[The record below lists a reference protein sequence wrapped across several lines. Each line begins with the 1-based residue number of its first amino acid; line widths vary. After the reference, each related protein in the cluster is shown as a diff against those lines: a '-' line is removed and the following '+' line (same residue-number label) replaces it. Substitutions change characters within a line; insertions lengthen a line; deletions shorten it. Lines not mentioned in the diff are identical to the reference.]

1 MALEVRKGTITAPS
15 TGTTPVR
22 QNVTG
27 LPFQPKA
34 VVFFSAGISTSNT
47 STQAIIEMFGA
58 MTSATAQF
66 VVANA
71 DDGNISTTNAG
82 RVARFGTECICLLS
96 NGTPTIEKLAKF
108 VSFNA
113 DGFSIDWTQVST
125 TTGLIVHYLAI
136 GGTDV
141 TNATIVEVTPN
152 TTTNGVTQ
160 AISMGFQPD
169 CVLTC
174 SPAVP
179 STTAIVDSTIS
190 IGAATRLPSTKQY
203 ATFWFDNDG
212 ATATDAAVY
221 STTARMGATPS
232 STAIKDADF
241 SLSSW
246 DASGITINWNDAVA
260 TTTQRFYMLA
270 LKGGQYDL
278 VNVTAASATGN
289 QNVPVSFQPTGLL
302 MFGSGEITDTDT
314 TASSATTESM
324 YYVGAADSVI
334 NQGGVVYN
342 TVDASTRG
350 PFRRNSNTL
359 FWQQI
364 TTTNGTSAAAAS
376 VTALSASQVTLNWTT
391 ANTAT
396 RKAAMVVF
404 GSTATAPPTIPP
416 RPTVVPSYA
425 VMRAATR

>member
-1 MALEVRKGTITAPS
+1 
-15 TGTTPVR
+15 
-22 QNVTG
+22 
-27 LPFQPKA
+27 
-34 VVFFSAGISTSNT
+34 
-47 STQAIIEMFGA
+47 MFGA

-190 IGAATRLPSTKQY
+190 DRRRDAFCRATKQY
-203 ATFWFDNDG
+203 ASFWFDNDG
-212 ATATDAAVY
+212 VATATDAAVY
-221 STTARMGATPS
+221 STNARMGATPS

-260 TTTQRFYMLA
+260 DDHAAVLHARLEGWPVRPRQR
-270 LKGGQYDL
+270 D
-278 VNVTAASATGN
+278 
-289 QNVPVSFQPTGLL
+289 
-302 MFGSGEITDTDT
+302 
-314 TASSATTESM
+314 
-324 YYVGAADSVI
+324 
-334 NQGGVVYN
+334 
-342 TVDASTRG
+342 
-350 PFRRNSNTL
+350 RRVRDRQL
-359 FWQQI
+359 R
-364 TTTNGTSAAAAS
+364 
-376 VTALSASQVTLNWTT
+376 LC
-391 ANTAT
+391 
-396 RKAAMVVF
+396 R
-404 GSTATAPPTIPP
+404 
-416 RPTVVPSYA
+416 
-425 VMRAATR
+425 

>member
-179 STTAIVDSTIS
+179 STTAIVDSTIRS
-190 IGAATRLPSTKQY
+190 ARRPGCLRRSSTRRSGST
-203 ATFWFDNDG
+203 
-212 ATATDAAVY
+212 
-221 STTARMGATPS
+221 TTARPQLTRR
-232 STAIKDADF
+232 STARPRGWAQHRPRRR
-241 SLSSW
+241 S
-246 DASGITINWNDAVA
+246 
-260 TTTQRFYMLA
+260 R
-270 LKGGQYDL
+270 
-278 VNVTAASATGN
+278 
-289 QNVPVSFQPTGLL
+289 
-302 MFGSGEITDTDT
+302 
-314 TASSATTESM
+314 
-324 YYVGAADSVI
+324 
-334 NQGGVVYN
+334 
-342 TVDASTRG
+342 TR
-350 PFRRNSNTL
+350 
-359 FWQQI
+359 
-364 TTTNGTSAAAAS
+364 TSA
-376 VTALSASQVTLNWTT
+376 
-391 ANTAT
+391 
-396 RKAAMVVF
+396 
-404 GSTATAPPTIPP
+404 
-416 RPTVVPSYA
+416 
-425 VMRAATR
+425 

>member
-1 MALEVRKGTITAPS
+1 MALEVRKGTIAAPT
-15 TGTTPVR
+15 TGTTPVA
-22 QNVTG
+22 QSVTG

-34 VVFFSAGISTSNT
+34 VIFFSASISTNNT
-47 STQAIIEMFGA
+47 STQAILEMFGA
-58 MTSATAQF
+58 ATSTTAQF
-66 VVANA
+66 VVANG
-71 DDGNISTTNAG
+71 DDGNVSTTNSA
-82 RVARFGTECICLLS
+82 RVSRFGTECICLLS
-96 NGTPTIEKLAKF
+96 GGTPTIDALATF
-108 VSFNA
+108 ASFNA
-113 DGFSIDWTQVST
+113 AGFTINWTDLPSS
-125 TTGLIVHYLAI
+125 TGLVIHYLAI

-141 TNATIVEVTPN
+141 TNATIVQVTPS

-169 CVLTC
+169 CVITC

-179 STTAIVDSTIS
+179 STTGVVDATIS
-190 IGAATRLPSTKQY
+190 VGAATRSPSTKQY

-270 LKGGQYDL
+270 LQGGQYDI
-278 VNVTAASATGN
+278 VNVTAASATGT
-289 QNVPVSFQPTGLL
+289 QNVPVSFQPSGLL

-334 NQGGVVYN
+334 TQGGVVYN

-359 FWQQI
+359 LWQQI

-376 VTALSASQVTLNWTT
+376 VSAMTASQVTLNWTT
-391 ANTAT
+391 ANTAA

-404 GSTATAPPTIPP
+404 GSTASTAVYPG
-416 RPTVVPSYA
+416 RPVVVPSAA
-425 VMRAATR
+425 VTRAATR

>member
-1 MALEVRKGTITAPS
+1 MALEVRKGTITAPN

-34 VVFFSAGISTSNT
+34 VVFFSAGISTNNT
-47 STQAIIEMFGA
+47 STQAILEMFGA

-71 DDGNISTTNAG
+71 DDGNVSTTNAG

-96 NGTPTIEKLAKF
+96 NGTPTIDALAKF

-113 DGFSIDWTQVST
+113 DGFSLDWTDLPNS
-125 TTGLIVHYLAI
+125 TGLVVHYLAI

-141 TNATIVEVTPN
+141 TNATIVQVTPS

-179 STTAIVDSTIS
+179 STTAVVDSTIS

-212 ATATDAAVY
+212 VTTGDAAVY

-232 STAIKDADF
+232 STAVKDADF

-246 DASGITINWNDAVA
+246 DAAGITVNWNDAVA
-260 TTTQRFYMLA
+260 ATTQRFYMLA
-270 LKGGQYDL
+270 LQGGQYDI
-278 VNVTAASATGN
+278 VNVTAASATGT
-289 QNVPVSFQPTGLL
+289 QNVPVSFQPTGGLL
-302 MFGSGEITDTDT
+302 FGSGEITDTDT

-324 YYVGAADSVI
+324 FYVGAFDSVV
-334 NQGGVVYN
+334 NQGGVVYD
-342 TVDASTRG
+342 TVDGSTSANRNW
-350 PFRRNSNTL
+350 RRNSNTVL
-359 FWQQI
+359 WQQI
-364 TTTNGTSAAAAS
+364 TTTSGTSAAAAS
-376 VTALSASQVTLNWTT
+376 VTALSASQVSLNWTT
-391 ANTAT
+391 ANTAA
-396 RKAAMVVF
+396 RKAAMLVF
-404 GSTATAPPTIPP
+404 GSTASA
-416 RPTVVPSYA
+416 VVPRLA
-425 VMRAATR
+425 LQPRIGA

>member
-15 TGTTPVR
+15 TGTPPVR

-34 VVFFSAGISTSNT
+34 VVFFSASISTNNT
-47 STQAIIEMFGA
+47 STQAILEMFGA

-66 VVANA
+66 VVANG
-71 DDGNISTTNAG
+71 DDGNVSTTNAG

-96 NGTPTIEKLAKF
+96 NGTPTIDALAKF

-113 DGFSIDWTQVST
+113 DGFSLDWTDTSGS
-125 TTGLIVHYLAI
+125 TGLIVHYLAI

-141 TNATIVEVTPN
+141 TNASIVEVTPS

-160 AISMGFQPD
+160 AISFGFQPD
-169 CVLTC
+169 CVLVC

-179 STTAIVDSTIS
+179 STSAGVDATIS
-190 IGAATRLPSTKQY
+190 IGAATRSPSTKQY
-203 ATFWFDNDG
+203 
-212 ATATDAAVY
+212 
-221 STTARMGATPS
+221 

-270 LKGGQYDL
+270 LAGGQYDI
-278 VNVTAASATGN
+278 VNVTAASATGT
-289 QNVPVSFQPTGLL
+289 QAVPVSFQPTGGLL
-302 MFGSGEITDTDT
+302 FGSGEITDTDT

-324 YYVGAADSVI
+324 FYVGAFDSVV
-334 NQGGVVYN
+334 NQGGVVYD
-342 TVDASTRG
+342 TVDGSTSANRNW
-350 PFRRNSNTL
+350 RRNSNTVL
-359 FWQQI
+359 WQQI
-364 TTTNGTSAAAAS
+364 TTTSGTSAAAAS
-376 VTALSASQVTLNWTT
+376 VTGLSASQVTLNWTT

-404 GSTATAPPTIPP
+404 GSTASTAVYPA

>member
-1 MALEVRKGTITAPS
+1 
-15 TGTTPVR
+15 
-22 QNVTG
+22 
-27 LPFQPKA
+27 
-34 VVFFSAGISTSNT
+34 
-47 STQAIIEMFGA
+47 
-58 MTSATAQF
+58 
-66 VVANA
+66 
-71 DDGNISTTNAG
+71 
-82 RVARFGTECICLLS
+82 
-96 NGTPTIEKLAKF
+96 
-108 VSFNA
+108 
-113 DGFSIDWTQVST
+113 
-125 TTGLIVHYLAI
+125 
-136 GGTDV
+136 
-141 TNATIVEVTPN
+141 
-152 TTTNGVTQ
+152 VTQ
-160 AISMGFQPD
+160 AISFGFQPD

-179 STTAIVDSTIS
+179 STTAIVDATIS
-190 IGAATRLPSTKQY
+190 IGAATGCLRRSSTRRSGS
-203 ATFWFDNDG
+203 TTTV

-342 TVDASTRG
+342 TVDGRHVG
-350 PFRRNSNTL
+350 PF
-359 FWQQI
+359 
-364 TTTNGTSAAAAS
+364 
-376 VTALSASQVTLNWTT
+376 NWRE
-391 ANTAT
+391 TAT
-396 RKAAMVVF
+396 RCS
-404 GSTATAPPTIPP
+404 GSRSRPRTARPLRRRQCP
-416 RPTVVPSYA
+416 R
-425 VMRAATR
+425 